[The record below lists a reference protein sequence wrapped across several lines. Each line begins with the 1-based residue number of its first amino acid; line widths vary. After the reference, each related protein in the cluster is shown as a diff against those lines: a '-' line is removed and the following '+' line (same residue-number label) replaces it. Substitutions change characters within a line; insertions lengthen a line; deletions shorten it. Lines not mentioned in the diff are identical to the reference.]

1 MEPRG
6 PAGRRLADRARKP
19 LTFRRAWKA
28 TRRFVLWLVARVL
41 ITLLPLVPYPVL
53 RFLCR
58 TFVAPITRLLYRKA
72 VVKNLSLAYGD
83 TLDAATRDRIVK
95 GVFAHVANQCADLIA
110 FVRLGKRLFAG
121 RLDDAEVRSVLAD
134 FERDLPSGW
143 IAITGH
149 VGNWELL
156 GSWFAAHSRGGRCH
170 AVAKRMPNARLN
182 ALVEDLRRR
191 FGIEPLY
198 RDDAASKPVHL
209 LKSGGALVLVPDQ
222 DIRSM
227 AGVFVDFFG
236 RPAWTPVGPA
246 RLAYAANVPIWGGF
260 FVREGE
266 GFRIVPMEPIRPDV
280 TRPKDAEVLR
290 MTKAWSAQFEAIIRR
305 YPEQWPWY
313 HDRWKTKPKDAPALA
328 ADQDPE

>member
-1 MEPRG
+1 M
-6 PAGRRLADRARKP
+6 ADSARKP

-28 TRRFVLWLVARVL
+28 TRRYVMWLLARVL
-41 ITLLPLVPYPVL
+41 LTVLPLVPHPVL
-53 RFLCR
+53 RIVCR
-58 TFVAPITRLLYRKA
+58 TLVAPIARLRFRNQTER
-72 VVKNLSLAYGD
+72 NLRLAFGASLD
-83 TLDAATRDRIVK
+83 DAGRERILR
-95 GVFAHVANQCADLIA
+95 GVFLHVAEQCADLIA
-110 FVRLGKRLFAG
+110 FVRRGRKLFEG
-121 RLDDAEVRSVLAD
+121 RLDASAIKSPLHD
-134 FERDLPSGW
+134 FEARWSGGW

-149 VGNWELL
+149 IGNWELL
-156 GSWFAAHSRGGRCH
+156 GSWFGANSRSGTCF

-198 RDDAASKPVHL
+198 RDDAASRPVHL
-209 LKSGGALVLVPDQ
+209 LKSGKALVLVPDQ

-260 FVREGE
+260 FVRVGR
-266 GFRIVPMEPIRPDV
+266 GFRIEPMEPIWPDT
-280 TRPKDAEVLR
+280 TRPKDEEVLR
-290 MTKAWSAQFEAIIRR
+290 MTRAWSSQFEAIIRR

-313 HDRWKTKPKDAPALA
+313 HDRWKTKPIDAPAVMATDELS
-328 ADQDPE
+328 